1 MITRDLTLI
10 ILFSVITFVT
20 QSWIGQVPYLITG
33 IPGIG
38 LSLIIVHT
46 IVRGVAAPIFEGRR
60 WRIFF
65 MTGLIA
71 VLTLPLYMGG
81 RPYDVISRLPMLTSA
96 FLYDLIFNSV
106 YNVFKTRNWLV
117 FWTIVGVTF
126 YFMMN
131 NLLQVPINLLFY
143 TPEVVQTLFQTTLIF
158 LPVIFV
164 ESIVGAYIVYQIY
177 RKEENAK
184 IR

>member
-20 QSWIGQVPYLITG
+20 QSWIGQLPYLVTG

-65 MTGLIA
+65 MIGLIA

-81 RPYDVISRLPMLTSA
+81 RPYDIISRLPMLTSGLL
-96 FLYDLIFNSV
+96 FDLIFNSA
-106 YNVFKTRNWLV
+106 YTFFKARNWLV
-117 FWTIVGVTF
+117 FWTIIGVTF
-126 YFMMN
+126 NFMMN
-131 NLLQVPINLLFY
+131 SLLQVPINLIFY
-143 TPEVVQTLFQTTLIF
+143 TPEVVETLFQTTLIF
-158 LPVIFV
+158 LPVIFI
-164 ESIVGAYIVYQIY
+164 ESIIGAYIGYQIY
-177 RKEENAK
+177 KKVKNVK